1 MTRYLRVMVRTD
13 PEEALTEPR
22 SHSGRRQSMAIQ
34 RTTLALAAALVLAV
48 TAGVQRA
55 DAALLIGSA
64 DPNRAPDAFAC
75 AVYACP
81 AGTSVG
87 FRQLALFGSD
97 VVADEQGVLVSARV
111 NAKRLAGA
119 EQPRIAVLLPV
130 AEDDIGVTI
139 AGFAPLPVVSPGA
152 SVHEVQDLHLRV
164 EPGDSIGFL
173 LPAGQVDFGLRARRQ
188 PDGAVQWFTEP
199 CSPCHMDGGTGRELL
214 LDARIEPDED
224 EDLLG
229 DETQDPDFGLDDEE
243 SEDLEEDEFNDWF
256 DELDADEETEPAPT
270 RAKRLRLLDLA
281 RARNGDLLLKVQIP
295 RAGRLGGIVTT
306 SAGRWDLGAPR
317 TIGLGGHRTRPAAQ
331 VRLRLRL
338 SPAGRRIARRPGR
351 QRARIVV
358 YHLSRS
364 GIKVTMRQ
372 IRL

>member
-1 MTRYLRVMVRTD
+1 
-13 PEEALTEPR
+13 
-22 SHSGRRQSMAIQ
+22 MAIQ
-34 RTTLALAAALVLAV
+34 RTTLAFAAALVLAV
-48 TAGVQRA
+48 TFGVQRA
-55 DAALLIGSA
+55 DAALLIGSP
-64 DPNRAPDAFAC
+64 DPYRAPDAFAC
-75 AVYACP
+75 AVYTCP

-97 VVADEQGVLVSARV
+97 AVADEEGVLVSARV
-111 NAKRLAGA
+111 NAKRLAGV
-119 EQPRIAVLLPV
+119 EQPRIAVLRS
-130 AEDDIGVTI
+130 AGEDDIGVTI
-139 AGFAPLPVVSPGA
+139 AGFAPLPVVSAGA

-173 LPAGQVDFGLRARRQ
+173 LPSGQVDLGLRARRQ

-199 CSPCHMDGGTGRELL
+199 CSPCHVDGGTGRELL
-214 LDARIEPDED
+214 LDARIEPDVD

-229 DETQDPDFGLDDEE
+229 DETQDPDFGLNDEA
-243 SEDLEEDEFNDWF
+243 SEDLEDDEYDDWF

-270 RAKRLRLLDLA
+270 RARRLRLLDLE
-281 RARNGDLLLKVQIP
+281 RARNGDLLLKVRIP

-306 SAGRWDLGAPR
+306 SAGRWDLGAPQ
-317 TIGLGGHRTRPAAQ
+317 TIGTGARRAGPVGQ

-338 SPAGRRIARRPGR
+338 SPAGRRIVGRPGR

-358 YHLSRS
+358 YHVSRS